1 MRIWVITG
9 VACGPGIGV
18 KLVAGQR
25 VALSIV
31 TQKRVDKEHMQGAGG
46 GGLQESRACKQLLAS
61 LGCSG
66 AQSAYLPTTHLPLQP
81 VIIISESWSGDS
93 AQNLCFIEGSQNWP
107 LGCRGDLVLGGTQT
121 LLGKGEHEVELVAIA
136 LLLCMR
142 VCMYKC
148 MSW

>member
-1 MRIWVITG
+1 MWPRHRSET
-9 VACGPGIGV
+9 CGWAESGSQHSHTKASG
-18 KLVAGQR
+18 
-25 VALSIV
+25 
-31 TQKRVDKEHMQGAGG
+31 QGAHAGSWG